1 MISRALAYLRGSVPA
16 RAMSRY
22 GRDGS
27 DAYDLV
33 DTLPRGPA
41 RASAWNAYV
50 CQTYADKLCGA
61 GTVAPETARVVRA
74 LYDRAGTW
82 LARAREGSD
91 GGELVLPPWRTP
103 VRSQRELAG
112 MRDTLEAL
120 RTYVAFDLG
129 EGADDDPRLAVVD
142 RRIATVDSMWIPRP
156 TPDLRLGIGD
166 ALIRGIAEAC
176 ALGRALALGPRV
188 EDKRTTGLEPATP
201 GLGSQCSTN

>member
-1 MISRALAYLRGSVPA
+1 MISRALAYLRGNASA
-16 RAMSRY
+16 RAMSRF
-22 GRDGS
+22 GRDGA

-33 DTLPRGPA
+33 DTLPRGAA
-41 RASAWNAYV
+41 RAAAWNAYV

-61 GTVAPETARVVRA
+61 GTVGPETAPMVRA

-82 LARAREGSD
+82 LERAREGA
-91 GGELVLPPWRTP
+91 GGGDLVLPAWRTP
-103 VRSQRELAG
+103 VRSQRELTG

-129 EGADDDPRLAVVD
+129 AAAADDPRLASVD
-142 RRIATVDSMWIPRP
+142 RHIAAVDSTWIPRA

-176 ALGRALALGPRV
+176 ALGRALALG
-188 EDKRTTGLEPATP
+188 
-201 GLGSQCSTN
+201 SS

>member
-1 MISRALAYLRGSVPA
+1 MISRALAYLRGSAPA
-16 RAMSRY
+16 RVMSRY

-41 RASAWNAYV
+41 RAAAWNAYV

-61 GTVAPETARVVRA
+61 GTVAPETAPMVRA
-74 LYDRAGTW
+74 LYDRAETW
-82 LARAREGSD
+82 LEHAREGAD
-91 GGELVLPPWRTP
+91 GGGPVLPAWRTP

-129 EGADDDPRLAVVD
+129 AATDDPRLASVD
-142 RRIATVDSMWIPRP
+142 RYVATVDSMWIPRA

-176 ALGRALALGPRV
+176 ALGHALALG
-188 EDKRTTGLEPATP
+188 
-201 GLGSQCSTN
+201 SS